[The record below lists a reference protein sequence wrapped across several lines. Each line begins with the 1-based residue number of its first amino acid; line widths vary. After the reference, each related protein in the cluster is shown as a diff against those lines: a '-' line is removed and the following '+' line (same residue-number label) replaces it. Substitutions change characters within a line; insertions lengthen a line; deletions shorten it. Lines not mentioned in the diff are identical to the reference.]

1 MTAGESESASRHPD
15 SHALGFTIGIAVVL
29 IGGAFVLYRPAL
41 RIGLLSD
48 DYALLLWARRLEL
61 APPDWGQIRPLP
73 ILAWWAIAD
82 ITSTGRTP
90 AVLHALNVA
99 LHGCN
104 ALLVFL
110 FARRLTD
117 SRLTALA
124 AGAVFL
130 VLPTSV
136 EPVAWASGIFDV
148 MLATFALLLGVVVT
162 ARQELRPIDAAVC
175 VLLTIGMMAAKE
187 TGVIAGPLAL
197 LLYWVRWSR
206 LSRRVILLGL
216 TQLVLAGSYALGRE
230 LTGRLDHRLV
240 PHPDIMALSRLVS
253 GTTRFFFMPLHGD
266 FVRDHPLIAVAT
278 GAAIMAIVVAWV
290 FRWRTRSN
298 AMRIG
303 VLAALG
309 TLVCIAPAIRLFGIT
324 PDLQGTRYVYLA
336 GAWWSIALAAAL
348 LDGWDTRSLRV
359 ATTAIAVLGVVS
371 AASVTRRHLEPWTT
385 ARAVRDRV
393 LQRLIA
399 MPPTC
404 LQAAAAGVPDNV
416 AGAYVF
422 RNGLNEALMTLGR
435 SYEWVETERAAPECR
450 ADLN

>member
-1 MTAGESESASRHPD
+1 
-15 SHALGFTIGIAVVL
+15 
-29 IGGAFVLYRPAL
+29 
-41 RIGLLSD
+41 
-48 DYALLLWARRLEL
+48 
-61 APPDWGQIRPLP
+61 
-73 ILAWWAIAD
+73 
-82 ITSTGRTP
+82 
-90 AVLHALNVA
+90 
-99 LHGCN
+99 
-104 ALLVFL
+104 
-110 FARRLTD
+110 
-117 SRLTALA
+117 
-124 AGAVFL
+124 
-130 VLPTSV
+130 
-136 EPVAWASGIFDV
+136 
-148 MLATFALLLGVVVT
+148 
-162 ARQELRPIDAAVC
+162 
-175 VLLTIGMMAAKE
+175 
-187 TGVIAGPLAL
+187 
-197 LLYWVRWSR
+197 
-206 LSRRVILLGL
+206 
-216 TQLVLAGSYALGRE
+216 
-230 LTGRLDHRLV
+230 
-240 PHPDIMALSRLVS
+240 
-253 GTTRFFFMPLHGD
+253 
-266 FVRDHPLIAVAT
+266 
-278 GAAIMAIVVAWV
+278 
-290 FRWRTRSN
+290 
-298 AMRIG
+298 MRIG

-359 ATTAIAVLGVVS
+359 ATTAIAVLGIVS